1 MAISLFA
8 VYKDFR
14 LACTSVSEFKKK
26 KKSLNDSKQCNDI
39 NN

>member
-14 LACTSVSEFKKK
+14 LACTSVSELKKK
-26 KKSLNDSKQCNDI
+26 KIKKKSEWFQTV
-39 NN
+39 